1 MKLWGFLFPA
11 LLTAT
16 ISSFGQS
23 KRDSSFSLLFN
34 SGISFTH
41 ANDPHINHWLE
52 KYGYPPEPH
61 VPMSVNFEMAAI
73 PAYSR
78 LLYTIKLSSITSGR
92 NLSSYNISAGLYAS
106 MLKSKHFFL
115 YLGGS
120 VGLHGDII
128 TLNGQLPP
136 EYEQLALQ
144 YHSPLALRRRG
155 LFVEPAAKVFWYPV
169 HFRVLE
175 LGLFAALGYDLDINS
190 KWKLGYYSN
199 NHGKFSHFRE
209 LGKPNDQMKVSEY
222 GVFYSAGLSFRIN
235 LH

>member
-16 ISSFGQS
+16 ISASGQM
-23 KRDSSFSLLFN
+23 KADSSFSLLFN
-34 SGISFTH
+34 GGVSFTH
-41 ANDPHINHWLE
+41 ANDPHINRWLE

-61 VPMSVNFEMAAI
+61 VPSSINFEVAAI

-78 LLYTIKLSSITSGR
+78 LLYSIKLSTINSGN
-92 NLSSYNISAGLYAS
+92 NLSSYNISAGLYTA
-106 MLKSKHFFL
+106 LIKSQRFL
-115 YLGGS
+115 LFVGGS

-136 EYEQLALQ
+136 DYEQLATE
-144 YHSPLALRRRG
+144 YHAPLALRRRG
-155 LFVEPAAKVFWYPV
+155 LFVEPAARAFWYPLRFSSV
-169 HFRVLE
+169 QI
-175 LGLFAALGYDLDINS
+175 GLYGALGYDLDINS

-199 NHGKFSHFRE
+199 NHGKYSHFRE
-209 LGKPNDQMKVSEY
+209 LGKPSDQDKVSEY
-222 GVFYSAGLSFRIN
+222 GVFYSVGFSLRVH